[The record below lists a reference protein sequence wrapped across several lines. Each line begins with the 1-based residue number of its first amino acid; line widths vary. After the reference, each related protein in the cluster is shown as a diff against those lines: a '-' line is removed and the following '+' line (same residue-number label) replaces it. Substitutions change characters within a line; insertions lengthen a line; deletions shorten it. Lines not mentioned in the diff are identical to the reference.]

1 MRDGH
6 AFNTWS
12 HIYFKK
18 CVAMAAT
25 LHEYACSVCSKT
37 FGDHSR
43 CAKHVNARSGSCR
56 AKGAKVM
63 PIPIHFSIN
72 DRNVGGRLGQQH
84 RGLENDASVRD
95 LRLELDME
103 GPGADGEPERLSG
116 TLNYLSKSFILFC
129 TYPNLSCFIPYNP
142 IWSAT
147 PGGSGFVTQ
156 IHVDK
161 SR

>member
-1 MRDGH
+1 
-6 AFNTWS
+6 
-12 HIYFKK
+12 
-18 CVAMAAT
+18 MAAT
-25 LHEYACSVCSKT
+25 ARTEYACSVCTKT

-43 CAKHVNARSGSCR
+43 CAKHVNAAGGSCR

-95 LRLELDME
+95 LDFDME

-116 TLNYLSKSFILFC
+116 TLNYLSKYSILIY
-129 TYPNLSCFIPYNP
+129 TYPNLSYFIPYNP
-142 IWSAT
+142 I
-147 PGGSGFVTQ
+147 
-156 IHVDK
+156 
-161 SR
+161 